1 MFNIN
6 KVREIYNFIIFF
18 SIYNK
23 IRMKFKRNI
32 VMKRDNF
39 SAINEIR
46 EMLGTT
52 KKLTLE
58 SFIMPDEDA
67 SYTDVAPQDDVEE
80 FPREEK
86 QEGRGVNISGI
97 EKELTQIRK
106 IALSVIN
113 RLADRPT
120 SPQYDTMKKIWN
132 MVDKAIEQPQK
143 GNGNFSD

>member
-1 MFNIN
+1 
-6 KVREIYNFIIFF
+6 
-18 SIYNK
+18 
-23 IRMKFKRNI
+23 
-32 VMKRDNF
+32 MKRDNF

-58 SFIMPDEDA
+58 SFIMPDEDV
-67 SYTDVAPQDDVEE
+67 SYTDETVVPQDNIEKL
-80 FPREEK
+80 PKEEK
-86 QEGRGVNISGI
+86 QVDSSINISGI

-113 RLADRPT
+113 RLADQPT

>member
-1 MFNIN
+1 M
-6 KVREIYNFIIFF
+6 R
-18 SIYNK
+18 
-23 IRMKFKRNI
+23 
-32 VMKRDNF
+32 KRDNF
-39 SAINEIR
+39 KDVENLR
-46 EMLGTT
+46 KMLSET

-58 SFIMPDEDA
+58 NYILPEEDSFEEEMPQE
-67 SYTDVAPQDDVEE
+67 DDVL
-80 FPREEK
+80 PQQK
-86 QEGRGVNISGI
+86 MDNDVTGI

-113 RLADRPT
+113 RLADQPT

>member
-1 MFNIN
+1 
-6 KVREIYNFIIFF
+6 
-18 SIYNK
+18 
-23 IRMKFKRNI
+23 
-32 VMKRDNF
+32 MKRDNF

-58 SFIMPDEDA
+58 GFIMPDEDA
-67 SYTDVAPQDDVEE
+67 SYTDEKVVPQDTVEE
-80 FPREEK
+80 FPKEEK
-86 QEGRGVNISGI
+86 QEDRGVNITGI

-113 RLADRPT
+113 RLADQPT

>member
-1 MFNIN
+1 
-6 KVREIYNFIIFF
+6 
-18 SIYNK
+18 
-23 IRMKFKRNI
+23 
-32 VMKRDNF
+32 MKRTNF

-58 SFIMPDEDA
+58 SFIMPDEDV
-67 SYTDVAPQDDVEE
+67 SYTDETVVPQDNIEKL
-80 FPREEK
+80 PKEEK
-86 QEGRGVNISGI
+86 QVDSSINISGI

-113 RLADRPT
+113 RLADQPT

>member
-1 MFNIN
+1 
-6 KVREIYNFIIFF
+6 
-18 SIYNK
+18 
-23 IRMKFKRNI
+23 MKK
-32 VMKRDNF
+32 DNF

-58 SFIMPDEDA
+58 SFIMPDEDV
-67 SYTDVAPQDDVEE
+67 SYTDETVVPQDNIEKL
-80 FPREEK
+80 PKEEK
-86 QEGRGVNISGI
+86 QVDSSINISGI

-113 RLADRPT
+113 RLADQPT

-143 GNGNFSD
+143 GNSNFSV